1 MVFNKKGAMF
11 GLDARIALAI
21 FGALSVISGA
31 ALYSAIQ
38 DARVTAIVTD
48 LDELG
53 KATTQFLLDTG
64 AYPAVDSTDDKGIMN
79 TEALIETTGTGWNG
93 PYISYSDGSA
103 NDNMLKHTGG
113 KDIMVSA
120 MKAGNWDDVEDDGP
134 ADGDSRCNKND
145 NCAVFAC
152 ISGQSDDIQKAID
165 LKVDGGTTNTADSGK
180 VRYLTSGYVCMNVMT
195 FDSAN
200 SPYADPTPVP

>member
-64 AYPAVDSTDDKGIMN
+64 AYPAVLNGSTAHGIMK
-79 TEALIETTGTGWNG
+79 TESLITTAGTGWNG
-93 PYISYSDGSA
+93 PYISYADLGTATDGS
-103 NDNMLKHTGG
+103 LKHTGG
-113 KDIMVSA
+113 KAILVSA

-152 ISGQSDDIQKAID
+152 LAGQSDDIQKAID
-165 LKVDGGTTNTADSGK
+165 LKVDGGTSNTANSGK

-200 SPYADPTPVP
+200 SPYADPV

>member
-64 AYPAVDSTDDKGIMN
+64 AYPAVVNGTAKTGLMN
-79 TEALIETTGTGWNG
+79 SESLIETAGTGWNG
-93 PYISYSDGSA
+93 PYISYADGTDA
-103 NDNMLKHTGG
+103 DGLLKHTGG

-120 MKAGNWDDVEDDGP
+120 MKAGNWSDVEDVVTSSAG
-134 ADGDSRCNKND
+134 ARCNKTN

-165 LKVDGGTTNTADSGK
+165 LKVDGGTSNTADSGK
-180 VRYLTSGYVCMNVMT
+180 VRYKSTGYVCMNVMT
-195 FDSAN
+195 YDAAN
-200 SPYADPTPVP
+200 SPYTQT